1 MTSNQP
7 PNRPSLSAGESVE
20 PPSQDSALADRE
32 KAVLI
37 SELNRSEV
45 LRTVW
50 LWCVC
55 AFLVM
60 ITVVVLTAIFAVAW
74 HYLAPAKLAWLNE
87 EQLRP
92 VRSFLFSGS
101 VLGTVGFVS
110 NYLRQRLSPPAG

>member
-7 PNRPSLSAGESVE
+7 SNRPSLSAGESVE

-32 KAVLI
+32 NAALI

-45 LRTVW
+45 LRNVW
-50 LWCVC
+50 FWCVC
-55 AFLVM
+55 AFLV
-60 ITVVVLTAIFAVAW
+60 IIAAVVLTAIFAVAW
-74 HYLAPAKLAWLNE
+74 HYLAPAEWAWLNE

-101 VLGTVGFVS
+101 VLGTVGFVT
-110 NYLRQRLSPPAG
+110 NYLGQRLSPPAR